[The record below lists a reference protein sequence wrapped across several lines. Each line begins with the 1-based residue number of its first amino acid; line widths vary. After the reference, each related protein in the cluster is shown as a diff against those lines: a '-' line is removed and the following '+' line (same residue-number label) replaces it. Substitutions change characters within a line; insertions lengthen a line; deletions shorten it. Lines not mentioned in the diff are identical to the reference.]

1 MDNRELWT
9 ALGMDLEKHD
19 DFLAPVPAIFTSL
32 FLDRPNRPKGMG
44 YFDMIVGDVHGI
56 RHLLE

>member
-19 DFLAPVPAIFTSL
+19 DFLSAIPAILKSLLSTSAL
-32 FLDRPNRPKGMG
+32 S
-44 YFDMIVGDVHGI
+44 
-56 RHLLE
+56 